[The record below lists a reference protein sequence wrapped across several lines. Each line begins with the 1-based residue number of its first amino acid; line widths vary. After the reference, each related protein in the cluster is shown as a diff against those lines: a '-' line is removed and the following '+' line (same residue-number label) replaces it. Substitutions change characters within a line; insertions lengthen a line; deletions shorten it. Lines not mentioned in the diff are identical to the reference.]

1 MVSGNIYGSKN
12 HGQGNF
18 WEFVDPFMS
27 SRGELE
33 TFCQSLGLV
42 LKERIGSGGFG
53 SVYLVEDILSGEKF
67 ALKLM
72 DFVSHVDN
80 VLART
85 WKRGDNVFCDVSVN
99 ICQTIEDV
107 FQSEFVGCGLEAL
120 IPFLVV
126 SEIEDDVWIERIQYH
141 HLVRTICKEDMLWK
155 VDNLPESF
163 LPGMGEN
170 FLWEVLDEVKWKS
183 LCLKE
188 VGNLAPSLFC
198 EHYYTIEEESLICH
212 TALDALCFFSLNI
225 SFKDLCKQVRRFLG
239 EYGQGFLRELF
250 VDLKNKHNLY
260 WRFEC
265 LPHHLDS
272 CNAIFENQIIDVL
285 DVLRRYSLEE
295 VLQRFPCFFQL
306 SIHRNFSGGATL
318 PFLKGDVLI
327 EVKRLL
333 AVKQEIMVA
342 NSLRTSYPGIN
353 HIVGGI
359 YCFHDN
365 ICFFSPFLYDV
376 VKMFPANCF
385 HTFSSILDGEE
396 EKSVVVAFPIGIS
409 FLYSMVHV
417 LLHSIWDFGDIK
429 WSNFKIDLAG
439 EWRMID
445 FGGHGLRAMDAKY
458 RESIVGSNDYAN
470 YALFY
475 LLNVGEV
482 EPDVLSYACGINGQL
497 FSMIKV
503 IVRMLSG
510 RSVDRLRGTDLN
522 RALLQNFQGYHERIF
537 FDFLDVLLY
546 QKDSDYYFQSF
557 HLSNDDVEFLFGE
570 NNLGVEVAF
579 RRFSFLIGLCLTG
592 YCAVSVL
599 DEEMQSKIVVH
610 LGKKIIGNSSW
621 QVILKEDTIILEEDK
636 SESYLAIKRGISPEV
651 CLTLMDVFFPNL
663 QTWFAQEQENVQI
676 RRQILHNL
684 NILGVHDVSQYF
696 SPLEIR
702 YFATNV
708 RKCLEKVATFVWLDK
723 ECMDYICKD
732 QVYILE
738 KWEHVST
745 KLTHVLSE
753 SIEDITI
760 LNDVISL
767 LVDLRNRVWNYV
779 LGIENESNNSLI
791 STELFFLSRYFMLY
805 TAKKYHWKD
814 VLDFACQVGWL
825 SSTDSQEIKNILQ
838 QSKMTSIET
847 RIGTVIQQELSRMFL
862 HKDICQKQTWEA
874 YYHEAEKNICLHPFY
889 DLIGD
894 TFISVNTVFQTLEN
908 VEFNWK
914 HFLKTSEKDQWHHI
928 ETLASCSSKFPWA
941 ELALLQNALDIFQ
954 TAMQRCV
961 DSCNEKCVSIQFP
974 CILDASSWK
983 SCNDS
988 MEEMLEQ
995 LSHSG
1000 FFLEHFDSETAE
1012 QINGESP
1019 EHFDSETAAQVNDTS
1034 PEQVEGET
1042 AAQVNDTS
1050 PEQVDSETAE
1060 QVNDTAPEQVDSETA
1075 EQVNDTASEQVE
1087 GETAAQV
1094 NDTSPEQVEGETAA
1108 QVNDTSPE
1116 QVDGESSEH
1125 VENHYEQHSSHLG
1138 NYIVLPNKDSSL
1150 YVKLSW
1156 LYRMMTTLEKQA
1168 QYLYQLIGCHY
1179 FFATIEE
1186 EQNPL
1191 EYLFQK
1197 MSTFSRIIPK
1207 NSSILLL
1214 MRQIQA
1220 QEEYISKFSFGQKL
1234 LQYVSVYNILDK
1246 VDNICKK
1253 YYGYLNVSE
1262 SAFVTMR
1269 KKIDL
1274 QSLEFQSTPL
1284 FNKEDLDIDNVWKK
1298 DYLYMRILRF
1308 ISKEK
1313 NMPISLGVEERKALG
1328 LLMSCFYENGLLLS
1342 NDFLQENQIAI
1353 QIYKDL
1359 QFYTRQF
1366 QEIPSVLSDLKNI
1379 GYANIQKLTPS
1390 SLDQR
1395 FVNIFPLEVL
1405 SPSFRGSVLVEFLNY
1420 QIEISQTKQEM
1431 NQGMRRRILLMQVEN
1446 EVRRLEEKYREVKN
1460 LYPSYVKMM
1469 DNLMLLSSVSNIETL
1484 GKQVIESWNEKIKL
1498 FQDYLNIARWI
1509 LQEEEQENI
1518 WSWSKFFEQKNTF
1531 LHCVYPEL
1539 QKESDLFLSFFA
1551 LEPLPNF
1558 SEIRSLLQKCR
1569 NVNISE
1575 EKQNQLLAIL
1585 QERKSDTFK
1594 NAKKFVDDFCLT
1606 ESEEKINQALCNQ
1619 SHQNFQTKEWTN
1631 LYWQARKS
1639 LPFSLRTLPETE
1651 FIEQIIVAKDSRE
1664 LSNIVLL
1671 ELWKCRFQKSINISI
1686 VQYAYNELAT
1696 FSKEQKDKIV
1706 EMFQNSLHSA
1716 KPSTLFQWLFS
1727 NYIFEPSILLLN
1739 SFSLFEGKRSEEI
1752 RRCLAL
1758 KYQLE
1763 EPPLELQYNL
1773 IKTLKEQLLLK
1784 IPKQKIYET
1793 LKQKILEGNV

>member
-1050 PEQVDSETAE
+1050 PEQVD
-1060 QVNDTAPEQVDSETA
+1060 
-1075 EQVNDTASEQVE
+1075 
-1087 GETAAQV
+1087 
-1094 NDTSPEQVEGETAA
+1094 
-1108 QVNDTSPE
+1108 
-1116 QVDGESSEH
+1116 GESSEH

>member
-198 EHYYTIEEESLICH
+198 EHYYTIEEEFLICH
-212 TALDALCFFSLNI
+212 TALDVLCFFSLNI

-265 LPHHLDS
+265 LPNHLDS

-306 SIHRNFSGGATL
+306 SIHRNFPGGAAL

-838 QSKMTSIET
+838 HSKMTSIET
-847 RIGTVIQQELSRMFL
+847 RIGTVIHQELSRMFL

-1012 QINGESP
+1012 Q
-1019 EHFDSETAAQVNDTS
+1019 VNDTS

-1050 PEQVDSETAE
+1050 PEQVEC
-1060 QVNDTAPEQVDSETA
+1060 
-1075 EQVNDTASEQVE
+1075 
-1087 GETAAQV
+1087 ETAAQV
-1094 NDTSPEQVEGETAA
+1094 NDASPEQVEGE
-1108 QVNDTSPE
+1108 SF
-1116 QVDGESSEH
+1116 EH

-1214 MRQIQA
+1214 MRLIQA

-1569 NVNISE
+1569 NVNIGE